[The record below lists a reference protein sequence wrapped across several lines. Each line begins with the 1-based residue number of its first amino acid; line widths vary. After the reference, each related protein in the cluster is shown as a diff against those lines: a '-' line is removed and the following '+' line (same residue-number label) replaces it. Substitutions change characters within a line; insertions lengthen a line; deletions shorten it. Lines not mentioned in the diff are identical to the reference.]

1 MREGGKVKKRVF
13 EVRRKVENFAW
24 KILSG
29 KGKI

>member
-1 MREGGKVKKRVF
+1 MREGGKVTKRVF
-13 EVRRKVENFAW
+13 EVRRKVKNFVW

>member
-1 MREGGKVKKRVF
+1 MREGGKVTKRVF
-13 EVRRKVENFAW
+13 EVTRKVKKFVW